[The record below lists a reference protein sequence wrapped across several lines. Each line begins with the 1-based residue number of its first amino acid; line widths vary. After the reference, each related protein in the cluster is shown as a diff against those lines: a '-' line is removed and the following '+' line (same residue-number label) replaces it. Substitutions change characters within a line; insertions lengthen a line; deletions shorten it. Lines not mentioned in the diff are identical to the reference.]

1 MSLDAPSYSPEDS
14 PKYLLL
20 ASLLRNEFL
29 HRRVREQGGAYGGG
43 AIYDPFAGA
52 FKFFSYRDPR
62 FIETFEDFTESFK
75 WATKGDF
82 DDEMILEAKLSVLS
96 DIDKPAS
103 PAGEAF
109 KDYRFNI
116 EEKSQK
122 IRSQYRKKLSIL
134 REKKLS
140 KQQSN

>member
-1 MSLDAPSYSPEDS
+1 MNFCIGEC
-14 PKYLLL
+14 
-20 ASLLRNEFL
+20 
-29 HRRVREQGGAYGGG
+29 EQGGAYGGG

-62 FIETFEDFTESFK
+62 FIETFEDFSESFK

-103 PAGEAF
+103 LGSIQR
-109 KDYRFNI
+109 YRFNVEQI
-116 EEKSQK
+116 TK
-122 IRSQYRKKLSIL
+122 
-134 REKKLS
+134 
-140 KQQSN
+140 N

>member
-1 MSLDAPSYSPEDS
+1 M
-14 PKYLLL
+14 
-20 ASLLRNEFL
+20 
-29 HRRVREQGGAYGGG
+29 REQGGAYGGG

-62 FIETFEDFTESFK
+62 FIETFEDFSESFK

-109 KDYRFNI
+109 KDYRFNV

-122 IRSQYRKKLSIL
+122 IRSQYRKKLSIPQ
-134 REKKLS
+134 REEIIEAAEQLKGNPILFFYH
-140 KQQSN
+140 